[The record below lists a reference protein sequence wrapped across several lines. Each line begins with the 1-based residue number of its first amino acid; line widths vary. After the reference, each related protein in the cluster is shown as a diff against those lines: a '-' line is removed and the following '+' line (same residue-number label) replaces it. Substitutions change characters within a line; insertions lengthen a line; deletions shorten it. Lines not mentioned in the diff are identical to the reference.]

1 MNDRLNEA
9 TGTTAAQMELNK
21 KRESELDKMRKD
33 LEAGKIQ
40 QDATIVS
47 LKKKQLDAISEMSEQ
62 IELLSK
68 MKAKYDIYQCLQ
80 NFIFFISGLTE
91 TKLRLWQKYQM
102 FVLQLMK

>member
-47 LKKKQLDAISEMSEQ
+47 LKKKQQDAISEMTEQ
-62 IELLSK
+62 IEQLSK
-68 MKAKYDIYQCLQ
+68 MKSKYVFLLTYDLTMF
-80 NFIFFISGLTE
+80 NFL
-91 TKLRLWQKYQM
+91 L
-102 FVLQLMK
+102 